1 MGEVMPGM
9 GFFFAANICPGEIG
23 LGEELDDRCG
33 HDDLLIL
40 TTQWGS

>member
-9 GFFFAANICPGEIG
+9 GFFFAADVGPGEVG
-23 LGEELDDRCG
+23 LGEELDERGG

-40 TTQWGS
+40 ATGWGS